1 MKILIYLIA
10 FFIAAFVN
18 MIIKDLDIAY
28 SLAVLLSPNDVH
40 RMALLAGLFGGIFG
54 VIPVGFAYYFATKIN
69 IKREGK
75 KLIRERAKFKEA
87 AAAAGLSEF
96 EYAKGLAP
104 MKVITYCD
112 SHLDRPI
119 PVVTEK
125 LDQLPGSKVISRA
138 CADALIE
145 GYTKL
150 MEEKQ
155 KQIVE

>member
-1 MKILIYLIA
+1 MKILIYFIA

-18 MIIKDLDIAY
+18 MIIKDTDIAY
-28 SLAVLLSPNDVH
+28 TLAYLIQPNDVAA
-40 RMALLAGLFGGIFG
+40 RAILAGTFSGIFG
-54 VIPVGFAYYFATKIN
+54 CIPLAFAFYFATKIN
-69 IKREGK
+69 IRREEK
-75 KLIRERAKFKEA
+75 KVIRERAKFKEA

-96 EYAKGLAP
+96 EYAKGLTP
-104 MKVITYCD
+104 MKVIAYCD

-150 MEEKQ
+150 MEEHQ
-155 KQIVE
+155 KQFAE